1 MELKYNNKFFWKYKW
16 RLLAGVFFV
25 IASNCF
31 KILEPRVVREA
42 IDLVVDNLQV
52 YNTFEGVEATQ
63 ASYAT
68 SIGYK
73 LLLFGALVIGLSI
86 LTGIFMYFT
95 RQTIIVMSRL
105 IEYDLRKEMFDKYEK
120 LDQGFYKRN
129 NTGDMMSRISEDV
142 SKVRMYIGP
151 VILYG
156 LNLLSLTI
164 LVFYSMLSV
173 SPILTLW
180 SLLPLPFLS
189 LSIYVVSSRINKR
202 STKIQEQLATL
213 NNVAQEVYS
222 GIRVVKSYVQENVMG
237 RHFAQKSETYKDK
250 AMGLA
255 KIDALFFPLMILLIG
270 LSTVITVFI
279 GGLEVVR
286 GNISPGNI
294 AEFVIYVNMLT
305 WPVTAIGWIAS
316 IVQQAEAS
324 QTRINAFLKTEPK
337 IVNPENGFKDI
348 KGKITFENV
357 SFTYPDTGIK
367 ALDNVSFTLEPGQNL
382 AIVGKTGSGKTTV
395 VDLILRM
402 YDVTAGVIKIDGID
416 IKEVDL
422 DVLRKKVGYVPQ
434 DVFLF
439 SNTIKA
445 NLNFGSEIND
455 QEMIEKY
462 AQYASVDKEI
472 KALPEGYDT
481 VVGERGITLSGGQKQ
496 RITIARALMKKPEIL
511 LLDDCLSAVDVNTEQ
526 QILSYLDNELVDK
539 TTIVVTHRLY
549 ALLTF
554 DMIIVLEDGAI
565 KEVGKHKELLKN
577 GGFYADMYEKQQLEE
592 HSSNN

>member
-151 VILYG
+151 VMLYG

-367 ALDNVSFTLEPGQNL
+367 ALDNVSFTLEAGQNL

-526 QILSYLDNELVDK
+526 QILSYLENELVDK

>member
-1 MELKYNNKFFWKYKW
+1 MIFQ
-16 RLLAGVFFV
+16 
-25 IASNCF
+25 
-31 KILEPRVVREA
+31 PRVVREA

-52 YNTFEGVEATQ
+52 YNTFEGVDATQ
-63 ASYAT
+63 ASFAE

-73 LLLFGALVIGLSI
+73 LLLFGVLVIGLSI
-86 LTGIFMYFT
+86 ITGIFMYFT

-105 IEYDLRKEMFDKYEK
+105 IEYDLRKEMFAKYEA

-156 LNLLSLTI
+156 LNLVSLTI
-164 LVFYSMLSV
+164 LVFWSMITV

-189 LSIYVVSSRINKR
+189 LSIYIVSSRINKR

-237 RHFAQKSETYKDK
+237 RHFAHKSEVYKEK

-255 KIDALFFPLMILLIG
+255 RIDALFYPLMILLIG
-270 LSTVITVFI
+270 VSTVITVFV

-286 GNISPGNI
+286 GNLSPGNI

-324 QTRINAFLKTEPK
+324 QTRINAFLKTKVE
-337 IVNPENGFKDI
+337 ITNPENGLSHLDGSI
-348 KGKITFENV
+348 DFENV

-367 ALDNVSFTLEPGQNL
+367 ALDKVSFSLKPGQNL
-382 AIVGKTGSGKTTV
+382 AIVGKTGSGKTTI

-402 YDVTAGVIKIDGID
+402 YDTTEGQIKLNGTD
-416 IKEVDL
+416 IKKVDI
-422 DVLRKKVGYVPQ
+422 DALRQRIGYVPQ

-439 SNTIKA
+439 SNSIKS
-445 NLNFGSEIND
+445 NLTFGTNIRD
-455 QEMIEKY
+455 QATIEKF
-462 AQYASVDKEI
+462 AKYASVHNEI
-472 KALPEGYDT
+472 LSLPEQYDT
-481 VVGERGITLSGGQKQ
+481 VVGERGVTLSGGQKQ
-496 RITIARALMKKPEIL
+496 RVTIARALIKQPEIV

-526 QILSYLDNELVDK
+526 RILSYLENELADK

-549 ALLTF
+549 ASLTF
-554 DMIIVLEDGAI
+554 DLIIVLEDGAI
-565 KEVGKHKELLKN
+565 KEVGKHAELLKN
-577 GGFYADMYEKQQLEE
+577 GGFYADMYEKQKLEE
-592 HSSNN
+592 HSKVN